1 MQSFKKSRE
10 RFEVEWRPP
19 PAKAAKTSKQN
30 QERQNKGKKRA
41 AGSASDDP
49 IESFP
54 DELRAIGSS
63 SGQASLR
70 SSEGASF
77 PPSMLQLYEK
87 LDNLRNQV
95 CTILMAH
102 EILDNMLS
110 KIMTET
116 GLRVKSKVISEA
128 LIQDLCFNCPR
139 GELNIPKI
147 VVLINHTSV

>member
-19 PAKAAKTSKQN
+19 PAKATKTSKQN

-54 DELRAIGSS
+54 DEELQAIGSS

-87 LDNLRNQV
+87 LDKLRNQV

-139 GELNIPKI
+139 GELNIPK
-147 VVLINHTSV
+147 

>member
-1 MQSFKKSRE
+1 LQSFKKSKE

-19 PAKAAKTSKQN
+19 PAKATKTSKQN

-41 AGSASDDP
+41 AGSASDDH

-54 DELRAIGSS
+54 DEKLRAIGSS

-139 GELNIPKI
+139 GELNIPK
-147 VVLINHTSV
+147 